1 MRRTHKSA
9 EFGWAALRVPIP
21 PFTIYVMNLSFIVSV
36 IRHVSTFKCN
46 SRLRRFR
53 TFVPWCRLSTEG
65 ADLVDSS
72 VKDNVIASSQ
82 IVCLLSEAQRRCTY
96 NCRSFLY
103 ILTFAFNGSYW
114 LNKTCYSS
122 GFPLNAE

>member
-9 EFGWAALRVPIP
+9 EFGWVVLRVPIP

-36 IRHVSTFKCN
+36 IRHVSTSNVTAGF
-46 SRLRRFR
+46 RRFR

-72 VKDNVIASSQ
+72 VKDSVTASSQ
-82 IVCLLSEAQRRCTY
+82 IVCLLSEAQRRYTY
-96 NCRSFLY
+96 NCRSFPF

-114 LNKTCYSS
+114 PNKTCCGS
-122 GFPLNAE
+122 